1 MVFIESS
8 ELLNVDSLICYG
20 LHLSLTT
27 FLQISAQSLAYIVLG
42 GFVVAFS
49 TVSVLAKD
57 KVPPSLSAARFLAL
71 TQAIFWPKFFVNE
84 VVLGTAFGVAVGPYG
99 CGIFD
104 PHSWGSSTQTVTLE
118 VMRIVLAI
126 GLFIIGVEL
135 PGPYM
140 ARHAKGLLFMVV
152 PTMAIGW
159 VTVAGV
165 LRALFPGLNFVSC
178 LAVAACLTPTDPII
192 CAAIVGGKFAVKHV
206 PLNLRQI
213 LSAESAANDGL
224 AYPFLSISVYLTVES
239 SKRVAFEKWLIIG
252 CLYQVIMGVVIGA
265 VLGLA
270 FSWLMKRSLRRG
282 FIDRESYVA
291 QYLALAFLTIGIVS
305 TIGSDDLLA
314 AFAAGNALSWDEHF
328 NSQTE
333 DELFATVI
341 DRVLNCACF
350 VYIGAWLRFD
360 TFNDPSLGISSIR
373 LIVFFIAILV
383 LRRIPS
389 MLLLYKKRCF
399 LVILVCTELSSGGCT
414 FLHSDIGPMG
424 VGAVFISTLALTRLP
439 EPRYPP
445 ETQQELLATML
456 QPIVSFVVLG
466 SIIIHGLSIPFFSMG
481 RNVSRT
487 LSRST
492 RDVPEWM
499 FWINQRGAVYK
510 DEEKSRKPDLDLE
523 ERLEYESRAK
533 IVPAS
538 GGSSTPRVVHS
549 HEAQ

>member
-1 MVFIESS
+1 MAFIESS

-57 KVPPSLSAARFLAL
+57 
-71 TQAIFWPKFFVNE
+71 KFFVNE

-224 AYPFLSISVYLTVES
+224 AYPFLSISIYLTVES

-389 MLLLYKKRCF
+389 ILLLYKW
-399 LVILVCTELSSGGCT
+399 IPEISSWQEALFSGH
-414 FLHSDIGPMG
+414 FGPMG

-523 ERLEYESRAK
+523 ERLEYESRAE

>member
-8 ELLNVDSLICYG
+8 ELLN
-20 LHLSLTT
+20 
-27 FLQISAQSLAYIVLG
+27 ISAQSLAYIVLG

-57 KVPPSLSAARFLAL
+57 
-71 TQAIFWPKFFVNE
+71 KFFVNE

-224 AYPFLSISVYLTVES
+224 AYPFLSISIYLTVES

-360 TFNDPSLGISSIR
+360 TFNDPSLGISLIR
-373 LIVFFIAILV
+373 LTVFFIAILV

-389 MLLLYKKRCF
+389 ILLLYKW
-399 LVILVCTELSSGGCT
+399 IPEISSWQEALFSGH
-414 FLHSDIGPMG
+414 F

-445 ETQQELLATML
+445 ETQQELLATTL

-523 ERLEYESRAK
+523 ERLEYESRAE

-549 HEAQ
+549 PEAQ